1 MFDDDRA
8 CGQLT
13 ILFDVASA
21 FSSSTSASPYSEDRR
36 FDELRNT
43 SEIIL
48 ITCMILSILLTRF
61 TDCFLA
67 FTAIK
72 ILVADFKTL
81 FQYDYFRQQIAD
93 QLFIIVQLFL
103 QPWASMHTS
112 SRQMRLASYSQAK
125 ERQVS
130 TFGFSLRIW
139 GKNSFISTSRK
150 KYLKLKQELASFGYL
165 LFYKQ
170 VISYFVQ

>member
-1 MFDDDRA
+1 MFDDDCA

-93 QLFIIVQLFL
+93 QLFIIVQLFFT
-103 QPWASMHTS
+103 AM
-112 SRQMRLASYSQAK
+112 AIYA
-125 ERQVS
+125 
-130 TFGFSLRIW
+130 
-139 GKNSFISTSRK
+139 
-150 KYLKLKQELASFGYL
+150 
-165 LFYKQ
+165 
-170 VISYFVQ
+170 YFVTPNAFGILLTSKRKTSIHIRIFS